1 MRRFF
6 ATSDLRLIDSPKRRH
21 EKDFQR
27 ELRLLFDSNT
37 PLQEK
42 LLNALRLV
50 LHVVAIGLIV
60 FNDIFDSSL
69 SKLALNAI
77 EWASEESNHMEFRF

>member
-1 MRRFF
+1 MSH
-6 ATSDLRLIDSPKRRH
+6 TGHLKNL
-21 EKDFQR
+21 QR
-27 ELRLLFDSNT
+27 
-37 PLQEK
+37 K

-77 EWASEESNHMEFRF
+77 EWVSNESNSMELRF